1 MQVQH
6 NDQGESTPTRSLFRK
21 MREIAIRPRNYTS
34 FHTTV
39 SDSDSYQGG
48 KKEKNEWATSWM
60 SSFNSPV
67 SIEENESERRLR
79 EENEALKIRLNAA
92 NNTIRDL
99 ENVCKKHRNELDGVA
114 NQRFC
119 SFLPKSHRDRRGD
132 VCTFDNRSHYST
144 AVASQASTV
153 QMGSGAA
160 AQKSR
165 SSCCKNQNVTAVD
178 QDDARAA
185 KNFKPSCSN
194 SLLFGPK
201 LRKRLALRG
210 IDTSIGYVSDVTPP
224 CTPERSRRS
233 PNVNKLTKEKA
244 VNVGIEQ
251 LDRMSLPKEERHR
264 KLLSFSR
271 LVSKPQRHASKHKDN
286 DRYSYDGSYPIDI
299 FPAAPIYD
307 DTDDSDVER
316 LPVIQEVFA
325 NQSNIGERYEI

>member
-1 MQVQH
+1 MQVQR
-6 NDQGESTPTRSLFRK
+6 NDEGESTPTRSLFLK

-48 KKEKNEWATSWM
+48 KKGKNEWATSWM
-60 SSFNSPV
+60 SSFKSPV
-67 SIEENESERRLR
+67 SVEENESERRLR
-79 EENEALKIRLNAA
+79 EENEALKIRLNVA

-114 NQRFC
+114 CQRVC
-119 SFLPKSHRDRRGD
+119 SFLPKSHLDRRGG

-165 SSCCKNQNVTAVD
+165 SSRCKNQNMTAVD

-185 KNFKPSCSN
+185 KTFKPSCSN

-201 LRKRLALRG
+201 LRKKLALRDNG
-210 IDTSIGYVSDVTPP
+210 RSIGYASDVTPP
-224 CTPERSRRS
+224 CTPEMSKRS
-233 PNVNKLTKEKA
+233 PTINKLTKENA

-251 LDRMSLPKEERHR
+251 LDRM
-264 KLLSFSR
+264 FSR
-271 LVSKPQRHASKHKDN
+271 LVSKPRRHGSKHKYKDQ
-286 DRYSYDGSYPIDI
+286 YSYDGSFPKDI
-299 FPAAPIYD
+299 FHAAPIYE
-307 DTDDSDVER
+307 DTDDSDVEQ
-316 LPVIQEVFA
+316 LPVVQKVLT
-325 NQSNIGERYEI
+325 NKSNIGKRYEI